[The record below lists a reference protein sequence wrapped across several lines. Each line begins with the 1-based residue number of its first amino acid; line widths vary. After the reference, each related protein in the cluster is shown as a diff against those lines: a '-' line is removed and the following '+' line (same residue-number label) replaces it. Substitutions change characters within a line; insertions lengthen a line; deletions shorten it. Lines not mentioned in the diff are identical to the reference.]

1 MKIGKLVK
9 YHIKKI
15 FKHCE
20 SIDHEE
26 FERLQNRKYSK
37 NTFGINYPFCTEVAF
52 IPKNESV
59 RYWTDVYFVRGKKVR
74 VSSQW
79 FITQTDHFSK
89 YLVDKNISTQNEIE
103 QLTDIASVPEA
114 KARTSTRKNS
124 RYRGNAIGNAQNLL
138 VRNILSN
145 LGEESF
151 SQGRWE
157 ETKAYF
163 DNQCAYCGSAGE
175 LVIEHAIPINRISLG
190 EHRLG
195 NLIPS
200 CRSCNAKKSDKDY
213 REFLNGQQ
221 SRIEKIEGYME
232 SRNYV
237 PLGDNEQVAKILDM
251 AYKEVAT
258 VSNRYISILN
268 ELFPN
273 N

>member
-26 FERLQNRKYSK
+26 LARLQNRKYSK

-59 RYWTDVYFVRGKKVR
+59 RYWTDVHTVRGKKVR

-79 FITQTDHFSK
+79 VITQIDHFTK

-103 QLTDIASVPEA
+103 QLTDIASVPKA

-124 RYRGNAIGNAQNLL
+124 RYKGNAIGNAQNLL

-151 SQGRWE
+151 SQGDWE

-163 DNQCAYCGSAGE
+163 DNQCAYCGYAGK
-175 LVIEHAIPINRISLG
+175 LVIEHAIPINKISLG

-200 CRSCNAKKSDKDY
+200 CRSCNAKKLGKDY

-251 AYKEVAT
+251 AYKEVAI
-258 VSNRYISILN
+258 VSKRYISILN